1 MAGRSSM
8 HTALVLCDAGHH
20 VTDRQWTA
28 RYAHCGEGSQ
38 VGAVHDGPASRANR
52 KEDNI
57 AVETVP
63 RLVTNGKYHKECYV
77 IGGKV
82 VVHVHIHRPTH
93 LNVLSGLVLLLL
105 GICRNKVAASPAELP
120 CRGPP
125 LA

>member
-1 MAGRSSM
+1 M

-63 RLVTNGKYHKECYV
+63 RLVTYGKYHKEC
-77 IGGKV
+77 
-82 VVHVHIHRPTH
+82 
-93 LNVLSGLVLLLL
+93 
-105 GICRNKVAASPAELP
+105 
-120 CRGPP
+120 
-125 LA
+125 